1 MGKKF
6 RLEAHTERRRN
17 PIPPTIGINK
27 ATIFSLTQLYHP
39 DPITAYSTSITLLGF
54 RYPTSIP
61 RPIVI
66 MAALPYSQGVFNSS
80 DDVSVPSHIHTHAA
94 KLPQALVIRP
104 TDSQQISTTTDFT
117 YTSQQRT
124 SDKHANHTSGSYK
137 ITTGTLRGGAG
148 LPGEDE
154 EFDHDMPAGDD
165 FYDSTEVSAE
175 DQALPGGSPGSVSSG
190 YSSSS
195 DLSAAASE
203 HFHEQNELQ
212 HARDNEPPAAGPS
225 GHPSSA
231 GFLGRPW
238 HDGDY
243 FSHSPRLGSPFQFE
257 HAPLTGSRNPS
268 RSHSMDILPYTGPP
282 NDSTSSIQHT
292 PYEGPSERRP
302 LIGSHVPGGI
312 PPPGYTY
319 DGGEEDLP
327 VAPQPPWHLSL
338 RRNLETPYGDA
349 DGTERFRLSDLIAGA
364 QASVQASVQD

>member
-1 MGKKF
+1 MF
-6 RLEAHTERRRN
+6 
-17 PIPPTIGINK
+17 
-27 ATIFSLTQLYHP
+27 
-39 DPITAYSTSITLLGF
+39 
-54 RYPTSIP
+54 
-61 RPIVI
+61 
-66 MAALPYSQGVFNSS
+66 PY
-80 DDVSVPSHIHTHAA
+80 IHTHAA

-104 TDSQQISTTTDFT
+104 TDSQQISTTIDLT

-124 SDKHANHTSGSYK
+124 SDKHANHTSGPYK

-148 LPGEDE
+148 LPGEHD

-212 HARDNEPPAAGPS
+212 RASDDAASTAGPS
-225 GHPSSA
+225 AHPFSA
-231 GFLGRPW
+231 AFLNRPW
-238 HDGDY
+238 HNGDY
-243 FSHSPRLGSPFQFE
+243 FSPSPRLGSPFQFE
-257 HAPLTGSRNPS
+257 NAPLTGSRNAS

-302 LIGSHVPGGI
+302 LIGSHVPSGI

-327 VAPQPPWHLSL
+327 VAPQPQAEPETPARRR
-338 RRNLETPYGDA
+338 RRNRAVQVVGFDRWRA
-349 DGTERFRLSDLIAGA
+349 GFRAGFRA
-364 QASVQASVQD
+364 GLAEFGRSLLVLNRESGKDIRKKDK